1 MRHHLQLGCGFQFTF
16 RGARGESA
24 DLRDALRAW
33 AMARAEP
40 GAAMTAVL
48 EELTRAVQT
57 APAAVRSVMQYCTA
71 YRRAALLHE
80 ATAEAARRASLRELQ
95 NEALRH
101 AVAERQRQLTEAA
114 KTPPAPARPAARP
127 TARVASRPVAPA
139 APASVTPAAAP
150 CPVVRAPET
159 PEKPAAGPLAT
170 PELAAL
176 KGLLEQAERARQRR
190 ERTCA
195 YGARLQRRRA
205 A

>member
-24 DLRDALRAW
+24 DLRDALSAW

-71 YRRAALLHE
+71 YRRAALLRE

-95 NEALRH
+95 NEAMRH

-127 TARVASRPVAPA
+127 TARVASRPVAP
-139 APASVTPAAAP
+139 VTPAAAP
-150 CPVVRAPET
+150 RPVVRAPET